1 MIASSTPRSVR
12 LLNGHPVEH
21 VLTLRSAVIYL
32 PHSYFVTDHKQAWRE
47 EETAAPV
54 TTSLAPSEETAWALE
69 EAKRLQMRRQMF
81 PNLRDDTVIFANWNQ
96 LYKVRLAFRCS
107 SLT

>member
-1 MIASSTPRSVR
+1 MSRRGDPITRAYSLSDP
-12 LLNGHPVEH
+12 
-21 VLTLRSAVIYL
+21 AVIYL

-54 TTSLAPSEETAWALE
+54 TTSLAPSEETTWALE
-69 EAKRLQMRRQMF
+69 EAKRLQMRRHMF

-96 LYKVRLAFRCS
+96 LYKVRPAFAGRE
-107 SLT
+107 LPH